1 MSRIVLDAV
10 GGDHAPNEAITGV
23 AMALANGYLN
33 ADEVILTGPEQ
44 QVRDA
49 LGKADLPAGTTA
61 SSIEIVDAPDLL
73 SCDDSPTDAMRKK
86 PRNSIA
92 VGIQLVKE
100 GKAGGFVSAGS
111 TGTVVAA
118 ATLGLRYLE
127 GIRRAAIGA
136 IIEGEKHP
144 FLVLDVG
151 ANPMPKAHHLA
162 QYALMGSAY
171 YHCQFRTDEPLVGL
185 LNIGSEEM
193 KGNPLVRDARAMMQQ
208 MPINFHGNIEG
219 SEVFSGDC
227 HVIVTDGFSG
237 NVLLKVS
244 EGVAEY
250 LLRTMF
256 GEMMKAG
263 VGREQLGA
271 VQKAVMPRVDFSE
284 YGGALLLG
292 VEGYVTICHGRSKA
306 PAFANA
312 LRFARRALAGKV
324 NEHIVDAARQ
334 LNLTADVGGGD
345 QSSADQSSADQQSG
359 EGKGN
364 ASSGEV

>member
-10 GGDHAPNEAITGV
+10 GGDHAPKEAIAGV
-23 AMALANGYLN
+23 AMALQNGFLQ
-33 ADEVILTGPEQ
+33 ADEVVLTGPEQ
-44 QVRDA
+44 QVREA
-49 LGKADLPAGTTA
+49 VKAAGLP
-61 SSIEIVDAPDLL
+61 SEIEIVDAPDLL
-73 SCDDSPTDAMRKK
+73 SPSDSPTDAMRKK

-92 VGIQLVKE
+92 VGMQLVKE
-100 GKAGGFVSAGS
+100 GQAGAFVSAGS

-144 FLVLDVG
+144 FIVLDVG
-151 ANPMPKAHHLA
+151 ANPTPKAHHLA

-171 YHCQFRTDEPLVGL
+171 YSCQFQNDAPLVGL
-185 LNIGSEEM
+185 LNIGSEER
-193 KGNPLVRDARAMMQQ
+193 KGNTLVRDARGMMQN
-208 MPINFHGNIEG
+208 MPINFHGNVEG
-219 SEVFSGDC
+219 SEVYSGDC

-250 LLRTMF
+250 LLRMTY
-256 GEMMKAG
+256 GEMKKAG
-263 VGREQLGA
+263 VAAEQIKA

-292 VEGYVTICHGRSKA
+292 VEGYVTICHGRSMA

-312 LRFARRALAGKV
+312 LRFAHRALAGKV
-324 NEHIVDAARQ
+324 NEHIVEAAKS
-334 LNLTADVGGGD
+334 LNLTG
-345 QSSADQSSADQQSG
+345 SSSNGSG
-359 EGKGN
+359 EAVSN
-364 ASSGEV
+364 EETR

>member
-10 GGDHAPNEAITGV
+10 GGDHAPKEAIAGV
-23 AMALANGYLN
+23 AMALQNGYLK
-33 ADEVILTGPEQ
+33 AHEVVLTGPEQ
-44 QVRDA
+44 LVRQA
-49 LGKADLPAGTTA
+49 VTEAGLP
-61 SSIEIVDAPDLL
+61 SDIEIVDAPDLL
-73 SCDDSPTDAMRKK
+73 SCSDSPMDAMRKK

-92 VGIQLVKE
+92 VGMQLVKE
-100 GKAGGFVSAGS
+100 GHAGGFVSAGS

-171 YHCQFRTDEPLVGL
+171 YSCQFQTEAPLIGL

-193 KGNPLVRDARAMMQQ
+193 KGNTLVRDARGMMQD
-208 MPINFHGNIEG
+208 MPINFHGNVEG

-250 LLRTMF
+250 LLRTTYK
-256 GEMMKAG
+256 EMMKAG
-263 VGREQLGA
+263 VAGEQIKA
-271 VQKAVMPRVDFSE
+271 VQKAVLPRVDFSE

-292 VEGYVTICHGRSKA
+292 VEGYVTICHGRSTA

-312 LRFARRALAGKV
+312 LRFAHRALEGKV
-324 NEHIVDAARQ
+324 NEHIVEAAKS
-334 LNLTADVGGGD
+334 LNLTGNPASPPASPPANGT
-345 QSSADQSSADQQSG
+345 G
-359 EGKGN
+359 ETVSN
-364 ASSGEV
+364 EEIR